1 MKGPAHGPWYAGQA
15 ENPGERGPDQ
25 LIQLRVG
32 GVVVVSAAGRDGG
45 AGVAELLPEVDP
57 ASEGDQRLAAFDV
70 SMLNSSPDGALDG
83 VRQQPG
89 NAREQ
94 VAMDQQVHLVVA
106 PPVPGAFDAHEVE
119 DVLQTRLRPDDQVE
133 PFEADGPDL
142 GLSSQPPEPAGRR
155 GLNHR
160 RTLRM
165 SDQGGH
171 ISVVQADISR
181 FPFLEFDDSAGHS
194 RFTDSSEALSS
205 PRSVSLLS
213 GSSEAVPPTAW
224 KRCQTLSNRKG
235 SDLSGSPKNMSSM
248 RGSMR

>member
-1 MKGPAHGPWYAGQA
+1 
-15 ENPGERGPDQ
+15 
-25 LIQLRVG
+25 
-32 GVVVVSAAGRDGG
+32 
-45 AGVAELLPEVDP
+45 
-57 ASEGDQRLAAFDV
+57 
-70 SMLNSSPDGALDG
+70 
-83 VRQQPG
+83 
-89 NAREQ
+89 
-94 VAMDQQVHLVVA
+94 MDQQVHLFVA

-142 GLSSQPPEPAGRR
+142 GLSSQLPEPAGRR

-160 RTLRM
+160 GMLRM

-171 ISVVQADISR
+171 ICVFQADISLS
-181 FPFLEFDDSAGHS
+181 PFLELDDSASHF
-194 RFTDSSEALSS
+194 RFTDSSEVPSS
-205 PRSVSLLS
+205 PKSVSLLS

-224 KRCQTLSNRKG
+224 KLCQILSNRKG